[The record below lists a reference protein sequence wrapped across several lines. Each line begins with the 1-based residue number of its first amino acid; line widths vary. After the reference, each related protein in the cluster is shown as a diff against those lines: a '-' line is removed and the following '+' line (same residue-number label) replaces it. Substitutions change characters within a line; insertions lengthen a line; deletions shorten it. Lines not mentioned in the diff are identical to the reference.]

1 MKKNM
6 KKIIFVL
13 SFATLF
19 IGSSAFAA
27 TWNSASNDC
36 PTVTVSNISTGSG
49 TNPNVN
55 GCEPY
60 TSIQAGQG
68 DEIGVSIYYH
78 NTSSSP
84 ATNVRVSLSKNPS
97 SGSANTHSFS
107 AAINSDQ
114 GSASGSGQVNISS
127 SQTLDFSR
135 AVWQPNQGRSSVS
148 FPNGQNG
155 SQVINGGVNIGT
167 INSGWNTQG
176 YVIVYFRTS
185 STVINPPQ
193 NNNNYYCN
201 IDSFRASSKS
211 IDKGDRVTFYWDTT
225 DCTYVTLTSISGSL
239 NPDDSKNTYPDY
251 SRNYCLSAYGN
262 NGGRD
267 EECIYIDVD
276 DRIVD
281 NNQNLEVETNNA
293 TNVNTT
299 YATINGYLDPDGSY
313 ATRWFKYGT
322 SSSYLNKTTSRVNQ
336 GYGASNFSAY
346 LSNLSP
352 NTTYYF
358 QAVGEN
364 SDGDIEYGRVLNF
377 NTNANV
383 VINNLSAVTTLA
395 TGVTT
400 NSAVL
405 NGLVLNT
412 ESIQTNAHFEY
423 GTTTGLGNS
432 TVVKNIGS
440 GSAINAFEIL
450 SGLSSN
456 TIYYYRIVGQNGN
469 GIAYGEIKF
478 FRTLSAGVTPPVN
491 PGTPKTTLEALASID
506 ISNKYELVRENDIID
521 YTITYKNTGKTKL
534 RNSVLQVF
542 VPEHVNYTNSSR
554 GNYNPNSR
562 ELVVYLEDLNPNDS
576 GVVYMQGQVFNLPSN
591 VSQIVTTA
599 MLVYT
604 NEKNAQENVMDT
616 VLNRVVVNTVNPNLA
631 SAAFFAWLGSLS
643 LCFWLFLIILILLAI
658 LFSRLYRRSSVV
670 NKHYNAPVT
679 NRNNYE
685 KYNGGHYDDG
695 DPYSN
700 LPK

>member
-27 TWNSASNDC
+27 NQFNGASYDCRTLAIGNVTTNSGRGNPCWTLDS
-36 PTVTVSNISTGSG
+36 VSA
-49 TNPNVN
+49 NPGDTINVR
-55 GCEPY
+55 
-60 TSIQAGQG
+60 
-68 DEIGVSIYYH
+68 VYYH
-78 NTSSSP
+78 NTSSSS
-84 ATNVRVSLSKNPS
+84 AENVKVSLRKSNQSPS
-97 SGSANTHSFS
+97 SQYSFS
-107 AAINSDQ
+107 GQISSNQ
-114 GSASGSGQVNISS
+114 GTLNFSPVSLNISG
-127 SQTLDFSR
+127 SQTLDFVS
-135 AVWQPNQGRSSVS
+135 AHWYQNKSNSSS
-148 FPNGQNG
+148 QFLNGQNG
-155 SQVINGGVNIGT
+155 SEALNNSLYLGNVLPGDNTTSGVVFVFRVG
-167 INSGWNTQG
+167 NT
-176 YVIVYFRTS
+176 
-185 STVINPPQ
+185 TVINPPQ

-201 IDSFRASSKS
+201 IDSFRASDKY
-211 IDKGDRVTFYWDTT
+211 IDEGDRVTFYWDTT

-591 VSQIVTTA
+591 VSQVVTTA

-685 KYNGGHYDDG
+685 KYNGSHYDDG